1 MRTHALRLRHSYL
14 MASNKKGDFFLGII
28 CVIGGLTGL
37 GLGGAT
43 NLTALVFGLVL
54 AVYGLIKLWSII

>member
-1 MRTHALRLRHSYL
+1 